1 MKTLS
6 VTEAAR
12 NFSDLV
18 STVHYRGESALLLKG
33 GRPMVRVVPARS
45 PRSGRELAALWPR
58 LPHLSPAEAEA
69 MALDLA
75 AARAVLAPVPPL
87 QWD

>member
-1 MKTLS
+1 MRTLS

-18 STVHYRGESALLLKG
+18 SRVHYRGESALLLKG

-45 PRSGRELAALWPR
+45 PRTGRERAALWPR
-58 LPHLSPAEAEA
+58 LPQLSPAEADA
-69 MALDLA
+69 MARDLA
-75 AARAVLAPVPPL
+75 DARAALRPVPPP

>member
-1 MKTLS
+1 MRTLS
-6 VTEAAR
+6 VTDAAR

-18 STVHYRGESALLLKG
+18 SSVHYRGESALLLKG

-45 PRSGRELAALWPR
+45 PRTGRELAALWPR
-58 LPHLSPAEAEA
+58 LPQLSPAEADA
-69 MALDLA
+69 MVRDLA
-75 AARAVLAPVPPL
+75 AARAALGPVPSP